1 MLKVILIFIKSHIV
15 IAAITTT
22 VVVGTVV
29 ATPIIVDKYK
39 KEKDAKQN
47 ISSNDSVTVSSNQI
61 ITDNNVTSNDTET
74 TNNAIINGSTEVSDN
89 KITNNNS
96 IANDNSTTSDKPTT
110 SNNSTSND
118 DEPLTF
124 RIEKVEINEDDGLI
138 TGTSYKI
145 VPSYD
150 KDMSKWTE
158 EEKAEYE
165 RLLQETAKMSKADY
179 DEAVEREK
187 QIMEE
192 VEKSLE
198 QN

>member
-29 ATPIIVDKYK
+29 ATPIIVDNYK

-47 ISSNDSVTVSSNQI
+47 ISSNDIVTVSSNQI
-61 ITDNNVTSNDTET
+61 ITDNTVISNDKET
-74 TNNAIINGSTEVSDN
+74 TNNAIINEGTEVSDN

-96 IANDNSTTSDKPTT
+96 IANDNSTT
-110 SNNSTSND
+110 NNSTSND

-124 RIEKVEINEDDGLI
+124 RIEKIELEDEWGGKGI
-138 TGTSYKI
+138 EYKV
-145 VPSYD
+145 VPSYE
-150 KDMSKWTE
+150 KDGSKWTE
-158 EEKAEYE
+158 EEKEEYDRMLKE
-165 RLLQETAKMSKADY
+165 AAKMSKADY
-179 DEAVEREK
+179 DEAVESEK

-192 VEKSLE
+192 IEKSLA
-198 QN
+198 QGL

>member
-15 IAAITTT
+15 IATITTT
-22 VVVGTVV
+22 IVVGTVV
-29 ATPIIVDKYK
+29 ATPIIVDNYK

-47 ISSNDSVTVSSNQI
+47 ISSNDSVTASSNQTT
-61 ITDNNVTSNDTET
+61 TDNTVISNDTET
-74 TNNAIINGSTEVSDN
+74 INNAIINGSTEVSDN

-110 SNNSTSND
+110 SNNSTSN
-118 DEPLTF
+118 ENKPLTF
-124 RIEKVEINEDDGLI
+124 RIEKIEREDEGVGKGI
-138 TGTSYKI
+138 EYKV
-145 VPSYD
+145 VPSYN
-150 KDMSKWTE
+150 KDGSKWTE

-165 RLLQETAKMSKADY
+165 RMLQEAAKMSKADY

-192 VEKSLE
+192 ISKSLE